1 MGWLCDGHFNEG
13 AHSLS
18 WSGCVD
24 TSGQTSQSKELTLFA
39 QTTLN
44 VRRKWNGMEWNR
56 HVYCPLSSGSCE
68 RSLVPQCQVGCGVV
82 PFACCVL
89 VPQCHVGCGAVPWPR
104 PSCYCCAERSPPDPF
119 PGLASPVCYREASAA
134 EFPPGVSPTSTPLRS
149 RLNRAFSMAPGNG
162 DPHVID
168 EPAATAGTPEE
179 DSIHAASDLTM
190 ATVSAEGL
198 PVSAESTENLVMPDD
213 APAMTSSDDL
223 HQLEQVIYPLIR
235 HTSDP
240 RPRSLTSS
248 RPRSLTSSP
257 PPPRRQNGLRMS
269 YGLRQTAAFGS
280 GGPADSD
287 EDYQKTG
294 GIVSTWRASCRS
306 ACGPG
311 EFQTEDTLQPTV
323 G

>member
-1 MGWLCDGHFNEG
+1 MQFMPARG
-13 AHSLS
+13 S
-18 WSGCVD
+18 D
-24 TSGQTSQSKELTLFA
+24 TQLLIALTL
-39 QTTLN
+39 
-44 VRRKWNGMEWNR
+44 R
-56 HVYCPLSSGSCE
+56 SSANPS
-68 RSLVPQCQVGCGVV
+68 
-82 PFACCVL
+82 
-89 VPQCHVGCGAVPWPR
+89 GAVPCHG

-162 DPHVID
+162 DAHVID
-168 EPAATAGTPEE
+168 ESAATAGTPEE

-190 ATVSAEGL
+190 STVSAEGL

-294 GIVSTWRASCRS
+294 EIVSTWRASCRS

>member
-1 MGWLCDGHFNEG
+1 MTRLQE
-13 AHSLS
+13 
-18 WSGCVD
+18 
-24 TSGQTSQSKELTLFA
+24 TSPSAINAVCKEH
-39 QTTLN
+39 
-44 VRRKWNGMEWNR
+44 RR
-56 HVYCPLSSGSCE
+56 L
-68 RSLVPQCQVGCGVV
+68 Q
-82 PFACCVL
+82 
-89 VPQCHVGCGAVPWPR
+89 
-104 PSCYCCAERSPPDPF
+104 
-119 PGLASPVCYREASAA
+119 
-134 EFPPGVSPTSTPLRS
+134 STPRAQLQLQLQLDECAQQKDTFYSHWATHSSILR
-149 RLNRAFSMAPGNG
+149 RTR
-162 DPHVID
+162 
-168 EPAATAGTPEE
+168 
-179 DSIHAASDLTM
+179 
-190 ATVSAEGL
+190 AEGL

>member
-1 MGWLCDGHFNEG
+1 MSG
-13 AHSLS
+13 AWSLS
-18 WSGCVD
+18 AKWAA
-24 TSGQTSQSKELTLFA
+24 EL
-39 QTTLN
+39 
-44 VRRKWNGMEWNR
+44 
-56 HVYCPLSSGSCE
+56 C
-68 RSLVPQCQVGCGVV
+68 RSRVV
-82 PFACCVL
+82 SWFL
-89 VPQCHVGCGAVPWPR
+89 AVPWPR
-104 PSCYCCAERSPPDPF
+104 PSCYCCAERWPPDPF

-162 DPHVID
+162 DAHVID
-168 EPAATAGTPEE
+168 ESAATAGTPEE

-190 ATVSAEGL
+190 STVSAEGL

-323 G
+323 GLCSLGTRSPQQERGA

>member
-1 MGWLCDGHFNEG
+1 MNSCASCIWCRGTLGPAPQCSGNCCPCFN
-13 AHSLS
+13 A
-18 WSGCVD
+18 
-24 TSGQTSQSKELTLFA
+24 
-39 QTTLN
+39 
-44 VRRKWNGMEWNR
+44 WNRHLHR

-68 RSLVPQCQVGCGVV
+68 RSLVPQCQ
-82 PFACCVL
+82 
-89 VPQCHVGCGAVPWPR
+89 VGCGAVPWPR

-162 DPHVID
+162 DAHVID
-168 EPAATAGTPEE
+168 ESAATAGTPEE
-179 DSIHAASDLTM
+179 DSIHAASDL
-190 ATVSAEGL
+190 L

-248 RPRSLTSSP
+248 P
-257 PPPRRQNGLRMS
+257 P
-269 YGLRQTAAFGS
+269 
-280 GGPADSD
+280 D
-287 EDYQKTG
+287 
-294 GIVSTWRASCRS
+294 
-306 ACGPG
+306 
-311 EFQTEDTLQPTV
+311 
-323 G
+323 